1 MRKLFIYSFFI
12 LLLAPLSFIYS
23 ASTSTSTSTSGF
35 IPGQIWYSNSNL
47 VVGETV
53 NIYTAVW
60 NGNNETISAKVE
72 FYDKNVVLG
81 SRDIT
86 VSPNEL
92 KEVSVSWKITA
103 GDHLISAKIISSTQT
118 ISGKK
123 ENITLS
129 NSTTSSDKKF
139 VSVNNNNSNPNSNDD
154 VNGSKIDD
162 FFPEQADSFISDN
175 LSGIEK
181 FRIEML
187 NKTTILKN
195 KTKNDIAVME
205 SQVKTVAESL
215 NEKKNIE
222 DAVKQP
228 IAHIK
233 LILLSI
239 IVFILA
245 TKIVFYGLLVVVIFY
260 ILRAIYRKIK
270 NR

>member
-12 LLLAPLSFIYS
+12 LLLIPLSFIYS
-23 ASTSTSTSTSGF
+23 ASTSNSGF

-60 NGNNETISAKVE
+60 NGNNEAISAKVE

-86 VSPNEL
+86 VNPNEL

-123 ENITLS
+123 ESITLS

-139 VSVNNNNSNPNSNDD
+139 VSVNKNDNSDSNTNDD
-154 VNGSKIDD
+154 SSGGKLDD

-175 LSGIEK
+175 LSGVEK

-187 NKTTILKN
+187 NKTTALKN
-195 KTKNDIAVME
+195 KTKNDIAIME

-215 NEKKNIE
+215 NEKKNLE

-245 TKIVFYGLLVVVIFY
+245 TKVAFYGLLVIIIFY

>member
-1 MRKLFIYSFFI
+1 MKKLFIYSFFI
-12 LLLAPLSFIYS
+12 LLLAPFSFIYS
-23 ASTSTSTSTSGF
+23 ASTSNSGF

-81 SRDIT
+81 SRDVT

-118 ISGKK
+118 VSGKK

-139 VSVNNNNSNPNSNDD
+139 VSVNKNNNSGSNTNNDTSD
-154 VNGSKIDD
+154 NKIDD
-162 FFPEQADSFISDN
+162 FLPEQADSFISDN
-175 LSGIEK
+175 LSGVEK

-187 NKTTILKN
+187 DKTTILKN

-215 NEKKNIE
+215 NEKKNLE

-239 IVFILA
+239 IVFTLA
-245 TKIVFYGLLVVVIFY
+245 TKIVFYGLLVIIILY